1 MRLKIW
7 PHSAVS

>member
-7 PHSAVS
+7 K